1 MATNALVGI
10 ETIEYGTVT
19 GTGAMPTSMTAAFGQ
34 LVPDSVLLTFDEP
47 AKTDIYVEG
56 QDAPYITIPDPNR
69 VRSLAFR
76 VRDLQPDTIELLF
89 GGTVNTNTWSAPV
102 AETAIFYALKAT
114 SKTYDTTFYVV
125 DIPKAL
131 VLASMDGKMYKTE
144 TSEMAVKADVQ
155 AVDNAGTPVTPIQ
168 ISKTN

>member
-10 ETIEYGTVT
+10 SKIEYGTVV
-19 GTGAMPTSMTAAFGQ
+19 GDGSMPTSFTAEFGL

-76 VRDLQPDTIELLF
+76 VRDLQPDTITLFF
-89 GGTVNTNTWSAPV
+89 GGSVATNTWSAPV
-102 AETAIFYALKAT
+102 AETAIYYALQAT
-114 SKTYDTTFYVV
+114 SKTYDTTYYVV
-125 DIPKAL
+125 EIPKAL
-131 VLASMDGKMYKTE
+131 ILASMDGKMYKTE
-144 TSEMAVKADVQ
+144 TSEMSIKADVQ
-155 AVDNAGTPVTPIQ
+155 AVDSAGTPVSPIQ

>member
-10 ETIEYGTVT
+10 DTIEYGTVQ
-19 GTGAMPTSMTAAFGQ
+19 GDGSMPTSMTAAFGQ
-34 LVPDSVLLTFDEP
+34 LVPDSVVLTFDEP

-76 VRDLQPDTIELLF
+76 VRDMQPDTLTLFF
-89 GGTVNTNTWSAPV
+89 GGSVATNKWSAPV
-102 AETAIFYALKAT
+102 SETAIFYAIKAK
-114 SKTYDTTFYVV
+114 SKVYDTTYYTV

-131 VLASMDGKMYKTE
+131 ILASMDGKMYKTE
-144 TSEMAVKADVQ
+144 TSEVSIKADVQ
-155 AVDNAGTPVTPIQ
+155 AVDNAGTPVSPIQ